1 MKKII
6 LISTYE
12 KTYNRAWVVSNE
24 KKMNWHTGE
33 ILPILTYYNID
44 HLLPFLFINH
54 TLCPVCQFG
63 WSEHSRCSSVLAP
76 FGIQAYEKNYLTLCL
91 VTVVN
96 VVGQAALM
104 APTQQAQHGG
114 PGPRHRARRWQPAAP
129 WPPAPIQVNA
139 SDYSSLV
146 TV

>member
-44 HLLPFLFINH
+44 HLLPFFI
-54 TLCPVCQFG
+54 
-63 WSEHSRCSSVLAP
+63 
-76 FGIQAYEKNYLTLCL
+76 Y
-91 VTVVN
+91 
-96 VVGQAALM
+96 
-104 APTQQAQHGG
+104 
-114 PGPRHRARRWQPAAP
+114 
-129 WPPAPIQVNA
+129 
-139 SDYSSLV
+139 
-146 TV
+146 